1 LFIWVFKSDNF
12 GIVVLGVYFYTNK
25 TKTSNTTT
33 GVNSGYQPF
42 LGGSTT
48 NQGNSSGE
56 TSNTNTDGNTST
68 TPIDQPSEVANIP
81 QVDKFHQITD
91 FSIAGAVFF
100 EDTRPLPIS
109 ETSTALPGG
118 EKPPEVITTPTK
130 NTEKKIGEETF
141 LDAILKPHVC
151 YFQAIKTL
159 FDDADLHGMA
169 HITGSGIE
177 GNLERILPK
186 NLDAQIDLSTLRV
199 LPIFNTIQKEGN
211 VSDSEMLR
219 TYNMGVGLTLVVK
232 SSATARIMTQ
242 IKKLGH
248 DCYPVG
254 NIVTGKAK
262 VKLSGAIHWPS

>member
-1 LFIWVFKSDNF
+1 MINHLVNDIAVMGATPLYVQDAVICGKLEKKVVTEIVKSIANACKAQ
-12 GIVVLGVYFYTNK
+12 GCIL
-25 TKTSNTTT
+25 T
-33 GVNSGYQPF
+33 G
-42 LGGSTT
+42 
-48 NQGNSSGE
+48 GE
-56 TSNTNTDGNTST
+56 TSEQPGVLQPGVYVLTSSIIGIVEKSKVIDGS
-68 TPIDQPSEVANIP
+68 S
-81 QVDKFHQITD
+81 
-91 FSIAGAVFF
+91 
-100 EDTRPLPIS
+100 IS
-109 ETSTALPGG
+109 EGDTILALASNGLHTNGYTLVRALMKENPALA
-118 EKPPEVITTPTK
+118 
-130 NTEKKIGEETF
+130 EKKIGEETF